1 MKNNYLTIL
10 IVMIISINTFAQN
23 VPNYVSTNG
32 LVGYWPFNGNAN
44 DESGNGNNG
53 TVNGATL
60 TTDKNGISNRA
71 YSFNNSFIN
80 VANNQSLQFNN
91 QITVSLW
98 VKTNTFPSPVSYF
111 LSKGKDHDAINNSW
125 ICYLSTSG
133 TGSFGI
139 GDCELLFSS
148 FQNNSWSNIVM
159 TQDGITRK
167 IFFNGILKNTISC
180 SNSIFSNTYD
190 LQFGKMNN
198 LSWPYYLDGKLDDI
212 AIYNRALTNE
222 EITALY
228 TGIPPCSNPTA
239 TITPQGNTNLCQGG
253 SVLLNAST
261 GTNYT
266 YEWYKNGNI
275 INGEVTSSYL
285 ASTAANYTVKVIDGA
300 CNTTSTA
307 TQVIVNSIPS
317 NLVNASGNT
326 TFCQGG
332 SVTLTAQGVGTYLWS
347 NGSINQS
354 ITATQNGNYSVVTTN
369 NGCSSTSSLN
379 SVTVNPLP
387 IATITP
393 SGNTTFCQGGSVL
406 LNSSTGTNYTYEWY
420 KDGNII
426 NGEVTSS
433 YLASTAANYTVK
445 VIDGACNT
453 TSTATQVIVNS
464 IPSNLV
470 NASGNTTFCQGG
482 SVTLTAQG
490 VGTYLWSNGSINQSI
505 TATQNGNYSV
515 VTTNNGCSSTSTLN
529 SVTVNPL
536 PIATITPSGTT
547 TFCQGGAVNLV
558 ASGGSNYLWNTGS
571 QSNSISAD
579 QNSTYSVSVMN
590 QYNCQAEAS
599 QVVTVNPKP
608 VVTLNTFNN
617 VVYKTSAPIQLIG
630 NPSGGTYVGENVI
643 GSIFTPAKG
652 TLGKK
657 IITYNY
663 TSLQG
668 CSGSVSQNTIIADTV
683 GNVCS
688 TYDTLKIKVKF
699 TLGLYANTINT
710 IKFYP
715 NPTND
720 ILNIDNGN
728 FQAMTGYSIKIV
740 SLTGAVVYNQPITSQ
755 QVQISMNQF
764 ATKGLYI
771 AQIVDSSNIIVDSKK
786 IILE

>member
-1 MKNNYLTIL
+1 MSCCNNTAVYSTTINPLNQWVL
-10 IVMIISINTFAQN
+10 ITSV
-23 VPNYVSTNG
+23 Y
-32 LVGYWPFNGNAN
+32 
-44 DESGNGNNG
+44 
-53 TVNGATL
+53 NGATL
-60 TTDKNGISNRA
+60 KIYLNGVL
-71 YSFNNSFIN
+71 NNSIN
-80 VANNQSLQFNN
+80 NVYTLDNSAESLYFGKEFK
-91 QITVSLW
+91 TVTENGYRW
-98 VKTNTFPSPVSYF
+98 Y
-111 LSKGKDHDAINNSW
+111 KGKIDEI
-125 ICYLSTSG
+125 
-133 TGSFGI
+133 GI
-139 GDCELLFSS
+139 WNRDL
-148 FQNNSWSNIVM
+148 
-159 TQDGITRK
+159 TQQE
-167 IFFNGILKNTISC
+167 IS
-180 SNSIFSNTYD
+180 
-190 LQFGKMNN
+190 
-198 LSWPYYLDGKLDDI
+198 
-212 AIYNRALTNE
+212 
-222 EITALY
+222 ALY
-228 TGIPPCSNPTA
+228 TSCTNPTA
-239 TITPQGNTNLCQGG
+239 TITP
-253 SVLLNAST
+253 
-261 GTNYT
+261 
-266 YEWYKNGNI
+266 
-275 INGEVTSSYL
+275 
-285 ASTAANYTVKVIDGA
+285 
-300 CNTTSTA
+300 
-307 TQVIVNSIPS
+307 
-317 NLVNASGNT
+317 
-326 TFCQGG
+326 
-332 SVTLTAQGVGTYLWS
+332 VGTS
-347 NGSINQS
+347 
-354 ITATQNGNYSVVTTN
+354 
-369 NGCSSTSSLN
+369 
-379 SVTVNPLP
+379 
-387 IATITP
+387 
-393 SGNTTFCQGGSVL
+393 TFCQGGSVL

-515 VTTNNGCSSTSTLN
+515 VTTNNGCSSTSSLN

-547 TFCQGGAVNLV
+547 TFCQGGSVNLV
-558 ASGGSNYLWNTGS
+558 ASGGTSYLWNTSS
-571 QSNSISAD
+571 QTNSISAD
-579 QNSTYSVSVMN
+579 QNSTYSVNVMN
-590 QYNCQAEAS
+590 QYNCQAIAS

-617 VVYKTSAPIQLIG
+617 VVYKTSSPIQLIG

-643 GSIFTPAKG
+643 GSIFTPANG